1 MEKKVSIP
9 KEGVNEEA
17 PPFVSAVAYYSAVVP
32 AAKSSRRVRAISFLC
47 LLFVLQLGAQSIP
60 AGEYKARRTELRK
73 TLQGVMILSGANDP
87 VDLHD
92 SFYQET
98 NFEYLTGWHEP
109 GAVLL
114 LTPQEEILFLPK
126 RVASRETFNGR
137 TTAPDD
143 KDAAR
148 KAGVDKVLPKAA
160 LETQFLRVMDSSD
173 IVYTLTGDAQAQA
186 LTRLSVLHEKS
197 DAAAPITRFRLK
209 KSANEIALIRKATD
223 ATVAAHRAAWK
234 RTKPGMGEYQIAATM
249 VETYQE
255 MGCERSAYAPIV
267 GSGPNSVILHYAANR
282 RKLDAGDIVVMDVAG
297 ECSGYATDVTRTVP
311 ANGKFTARQREIYD
325 IVLAAQKAAIAAIKP
340 GVTIRGDLRKIAFD
354 YMNTHGKDLHGEPLG
369 KYFVHGLGHY
379 VGLDVHDPGSPDIPL
394 EAGMVITIEPGLY
407 IPEENLGVRIEDT
420 ILVTATGAEVLS
432 AALPKEVD
440 DIERLTGK

>member
-1 MEKKVSIP
+1 MQ
-9 KEGVNEEA
+9 
-17 PPFVSAVAYYSAVVP
+17 
-32 AAKSSRRVRAISFLC
+32 SRRRIWDVSFLS
-47 LLFVLQLGAQSIP
+47 LLFVLALGAQSIP
-60 AGEYKARRTELRK
+60 AGEYRARRTELRK
-73 TLQGVMILSGANDP
+73 TLQGVMVLSGANDP

-92 SFYQET
+92 SFYQEP
-98 NFEYLTGWHEP
+98 NFAYVTGWNEP

-114 LTPQEEILFLPK
+114 LTPQEEILFLPQ
-126 RVASRETFNGR
+126 RVANRETYNGR

-148 KAGVDKVLPKAA
+148 KAGVDKVLPKSA
-160 LETQFLRVMDSSD
+160 LESQFLRVMDGSE
-173 IVYTLTGDAQAQA
+173 IIYTLPSDTQAQT

-234 RTKPGMGEYQIAATM
+234 RTQPGLGEYQIAATM
-249 VETYQE
+249 VETYQDL
-255 MGCERSAYAPIV
+255 GCERSAYAPIV
-267 GSGPNSVILHYAANR
+267 GSGPNSSVLHYSANR
-282 RKLDAGDIVVMDVAG
+282 RKLDAGDIVVMDAAG

-311 ANGKFTARQREIYD
+311 ANGKFTARQRELYE
-325 IVLAAQKAAIAAIKP
+325 IVLAAQKAAIKP
-340 GVTIRGDLRKIAFD
+340 GASIRGDLRKIAFD
-354 YMNTHGKDLHGEPLG
+354 YMNTHGKDLHGDPLG

-407 IPEENLGVRIEDT
+407 LPEENIGVRIEDT
-420 ILVTATGAEVLS
+420 ILVTATGSEVLS

-440 DIERLTGK
+440 DIERLPGK